1 MPSKNRKKT
10 NVKPK
15 VEKPKT
21 SLADEILNGTP
32 QVEEVKEP
40 ELIEPEA
47 PIADK
52 EPENFEQPQETEK
65 EPEVAEIPVVKA
77 KSFDENGVRFY
88 DRILAGRTAHGS
100 VGHDLI
106 FDVPFDK
113 NGLSEFVTDEKV
125 IDKLLRCGY
134 KVFKA

>member
-1 MPSKNRKKT
+1 MPKRIAKKRVSKKIE
-10 NVKPK
+10 PK
-15 VEKPKT
+15 AATP

-40 ELIEPEA
+40 ELIEPEVV
-47 PIADK
+47 
-52 EPENFEQPQETEK
+52 EPVPEVAEK
-65 EPEVAEIPVVKA
+65 PEPDVAEIPVVKA

-88 DRILAGRTAHGS
+88 DKSLAGRTAQGS

-106 FDVPFDK
+106 FKVAFDDK
-113 NGLSEFVTDEKV
+113 GLSEFVTDEKV
-125 IDKLLRCGY
+125 IDKLLKCGY